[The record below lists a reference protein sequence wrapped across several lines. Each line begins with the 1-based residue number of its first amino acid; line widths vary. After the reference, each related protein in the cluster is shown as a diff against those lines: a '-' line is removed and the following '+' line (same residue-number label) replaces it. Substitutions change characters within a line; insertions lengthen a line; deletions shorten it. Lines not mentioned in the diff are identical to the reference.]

1 MLAAVIDV
9 GSNSIRLMV
18 ADGDESPRPLLKQRR
33 TTRLAEGLS
42 ATGKISDDA
51 IRRSLEVIDAF
62 AREAREKFGDAI
74 PVLAFATSAIRDASN
89 GRDFGRAVLERTGVA
104 LDIIDGNTE
113 ACLAFYGAT
122 ANGGIIDIGGGSTEI
137 ITGKGSPKYSV
148 SVPVGCVRS
157 KDLFPETVI
166 SASPHLFYEWLKKSF
181 NIPTLQAPR
190 WYGVG
195 GTITTLA
202 ALDQELETY
211 QSERVH
217 GYVLTRE
224 AVDKLTHAL
233 FDPSFR
239 LSKSLLKT
247 RHDIILYGSL
257 ILGYIMERLNI
268 SQITVSEH
276 DNLEGYWISKFGVKN
291 GG

>member
-18 ADGDESPRPLLKQRR
+18 ADGDRAPRPLLKQRK

-42 ATGKISDDA
+42 ATGRMSENA
-51 IRRSLEVIDAF
+51 IRRSLDTISAF
-62 AREAREKFGDAI
+62 AQEARTKFGDDI

-89 GRDFGRAVLERTGVA
+89 GRDFGRAVLERTGIA

-122 ANGGIIDIGGGSTEI
+122 VNGGIIDIGGGSTEI

-157 KDLFPETVI
+157 KDLFPEAVI

-181 NIPTLQAPR
+181 TIPPLHAPR

-202 ALDQELETY
+202 ALDQALETY

-217 GYVLTRE
+217 GYVLTKS

-233 FDPSFR
+233 LDPAFR
-239 LSKSLLKT
+239 LNTPLLKT
-247 RHDIILYGSL
+247 RHDIILYGAL
-257 ILGYIMERLNI
+257 ILGYIMALLKIDE
-268 SQITVSEH
+268 ITASEH
-276 DNLEGYWISKFGVKN
+276 DNLEGYWISKFGLKN

>member
-1 MLAAVIDV
+1 MATKCL
-9 GSNSIRLMV
+9 GRF
-18 ADGDESPRPLLKQRR
+18 LKQRK
-33 TTRLAEGLS
+33 TTRLAGEGLS

-51 IRRSLEVIDAF
+51 IRRSIDAIDTF
-62 AREAREKFGDAI
+62 AHEARSKFGDDI

-89 GRDFGRAVLERTGVA
+89 GRDFGRAVLEHTGIA

-157 KDLFPETVI
+157 KDLFPEAVI

-181 NIPTLQAPR
+181 NIPTLHAPR

-211 QSERVH
+211 QTERVH
-217 GYVLTRE
+217 GYVLTKS
-224 AVDKLTHAL
+224 AVDRLTREL
-233 FDPSFR
+233 FDSAFR
-239 LSKSLLKT
+239 LSKPMLKS

-257 ILGYIMERLNI
+257 ILGYIMELLDI
-268 SQITVSEH
+268 DEITASEH
-276 DNLEGYWISKFGVKN
+276 DNLEGYWISKFGAKN

>member
-18 ADGDESPRPLLKQRR
+18 ADGGEAPRPLLKQRK

-51 IRRSLEVIDAF
+51 IRRSVDVIDTF
-62 AREAREKFGDAI
+62 AREARMKFGDDI

-89 GRDFGRAVLERTGVA
+89 GRNFARAVLEQTGIA
-104 LDIIDGNTE
+104 LDIIDGTTE

-122 ANGGIIDIGGGSTEI
+122 ASGGIIDIGGGSTEL
-137 ITGKGSPKYSV
+137 ITGKGTPKYSV

-157 KDLFPETVI
+157 KDLFPEAVI
-166 SASPHLFYEWLKKSF
+166 SGSPHLFYEWLKKTF
-181 NIPTLQAPR
+181 AIPTLHAPR

-202 ALDQELETY
+202 ALDQDLETY

-217 GYVLTRE
+217 GYVLTKA
-224 AVDKLTHAL
+224 AVDRLTQAL
-233 FDPSFR
+233 FDPTFR
-239 LSKSLLKT
+239 LSKPLLKS

-257 ILGYIMERLNI
+257 ILGYIMTLLGIDE
-268 SQITVSEH
+268 ITASEH
-276 DNLEGYWISKFGVKN
+276 DNLEGYWISKFGIKN